1 MRFLRKDKVDK
12 SIIVISDVHL
22 GAGAIVN
29 QRRNYLED
37 FHYDKELVDFLNYY
51 STGDYSNRDV
61 KLIINGDLFDLLAVP
76 FVKYY
81 DDEFWSED
89 ASKEKLKMILD
100 AHHEVIEALDK
111 FLSQKKKKIVYI
123 IGNHDAEFVFDS
135 LQEML
140 LDKFKEESRKNFEF
154 RFEENEYIPI
164 KGVVLKHGHEYE
176 LAHQFDPK
184 ECIVEDDEG
193 KRYFVPPWGSYYVT
207 RIINK
212 FKEER
217 HWINAVRPI
226 KSMLIHGF
234 IFDTL
239 YMLRFGLAN
248 AYYFLMVRFI
258 TFFKQTKSL
267 SDLFKMAKKELEL
280 WKDYE
285 LLTMDEISDRDD
297 IQALIVGHTHEP
309 VFRTYANGKMFIN
322 TGTWT
327 QMYHMDFGKGGEIA
341 RLTYAQVDVRYK
353 KNSDDPELDIGLH
366 QWEGQN
372 KDPFSEF
379 N

>member
-1 MRFLRKDKVDK
+1 MRFLRKDKVDR
-12 SIIVISDVHL
+12 SIIIISDVHL

-37 FHYDKELVDFLNYY
+37 FHYDKELVDFLEYY
-51 STGDYSNRDV
+51 STGEYAGREV

-81 DDEFWSED
+81 DDEFWSEE
-89 ASKEKLKMILD
+89 ASQKKLEMILD
-100 AHHEVIEALDK
+100 AHPEVIRAISD
-111 FLSQKKKKIVYI
+111 FLNQKKKSAVFI
-123 IGNHDAEFVFDS
+123 IGNHDAEFVFES
-135 LQEML
+135 LQKML
-140 LDKFKEESRKNFEF
+140 LDRLSEEARKKFEF
-154 RFEENEYIPI
+154 RFDQSEYVPV

-176 LAHQFDPK
+176 VAHQFDPK
-184 ECIVEDDEG
+184 ESIIEDENG
-193 KRYFVPPWGSYYVT
+193 KKYFLPPWGSYYVT

-217 HWINAVRPI
+217 HWINGVRPI

-248 AYYFLMVRFI
+248 AYYFIMVRCI
-258 TFFKQTKSL
+258 AFFKQTKSIQSL
-267 SDLFKMAKKELEL
+267 LGMVRKELAL

-285 LLTMDEISDRDD
+285 ELTMDEISERED

-327 QMYHMDFGKGGEIA
+327 KMYHMDFGKGGEDA
-341 RLTYAQVDVRYK
+341 RLTYAQIDVRYK
-353 KNSDDPELDIGLH
+353 KNDEPELDIALN
-366 QWEGQN
+366 QWEGSN
-372 KDPFSEF
+372 KHPFSEF

>member
-12 SIIVISDVHL
+12 TILVISDIHL

-29 QRRNYLED
+29 SRRNYLED
-37 FHYDKELVDFLNYY
+37 FHYDSELVDFLSYY
-51 STGDYSNRDV
+51 SSGDYAGREV

-76 FVKYY
+76 FVKFY

-89 ASKEKLKMILD
+89 SSLEKLRMILD
-100 AHHEVIEALDK
+100 AHPEVIKGLDD
-111 FLSQKKKKIVYI
+111 FLLQKKKKIVFI

-135 LQEML
+135 LQKML
-140 LDKFKEESRKNFEF
+140 LERLSPESREKFEF
-154 RFEENEYIPI
+154 RFEQDEYVPI

-184 ECIVEDDEG
+184 ECIIEDDDG
-193 KRYFVPPWGSYYVT
+193 KRYFLPPWGSYYVT

-217 HWINAVRPI
+217 HWINGVRPI
-226 KSMLIHGF
+226 KNMLIHGF

-258 TFFKQTKSL
+258 TFFKQTKSV
-267 SDLFKMAKKELEL
+267 SDLFKMARKELEL

-285 LLTMDEISDRDD
+285 ELTMDEINEREDVL
-297 IQALIVGHTHEP
+297 ALIVGHTHEP
-309 VFRTYANGKMFIN
+309 TFRTYANGKMFIN

-327 QMYHMDFGKGGEIA
+327 KMYNMEFGKGGDEA
-341 RLTYAQVDVRYK
+341 RLTYAVIDVRYSNK
-353 KNSDDPELDIGLH
+353 EEPELDIGLN
-366 QWEGQN
+366 QWEGKN
-372 KDPFSEF
+372 KLPFREF
-379 N
+379 S